1 MRKLEDIGLERKKLP
16 VWWMEI
22 LTDLKM
28 FAMPLKDSKMGNI
41 TTSEPLQWEHVS
53 METISQDISRC
64 PTYEEMCLLKYRFFS
79 ENEITL
85 QVHPAKSEYVN
96 KKKYMLHLWRNK
108 EITTMAEER
117 LRRKICK
124 TYEEAKKY
132 FSGERKEI
140 YLPKCG
146 IVIIFCG
153 EEWLSWE
160 EVCKIKQRYWDPE
173 EVAVQFNVSR
183 ELDCNEEHMILLWDA
198 TDFDLPP
205 KDFV

>member
-53 METISQDISRC
+53 METISRDISRC
-64 PTYEEMCLLKYRFFS
+64 P
-79 ENEITL
+79 
-85 QVHPAKSEYVN
+85 
-96 KKKYMLHLWRNK
+96 
-108 EITTMAEER
+108 
-117 LRRKICK
+117 

-198 TDFDLPP
+198 TNFDLPP